1 MSLKDRCMSNLSNI
15 RVLAIGAHPDDL
27 EIMGVAL
34 WQNMHNGPIHTPS
47 RNIMRGLPLFYMFLQ
62 TKYQEV
68 DKYLSEIVDDPEMSK
83 MR

>member
-1 MSLKDRCMSNLSNI
+1 
-15 RVLAIGAHPDDL
+15 
-27 EIMGVAL
+27 
-34 WQNMHNGPIHTPS
+34 MHNGPIHTPS